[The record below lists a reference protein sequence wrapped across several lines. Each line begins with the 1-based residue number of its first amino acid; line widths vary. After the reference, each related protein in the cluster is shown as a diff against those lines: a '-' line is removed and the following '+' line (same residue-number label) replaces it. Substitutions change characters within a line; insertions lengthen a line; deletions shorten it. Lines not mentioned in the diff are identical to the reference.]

1 MVPQLVQMLL
11 QGTMTT
17 GVSQDLVA
25 IKVVSRRDFVVDSY
39 PEIFSK
45 FKVSIRKHV
54 EDGICLPTVAINRLS
69 TRVSTR

>member
-1 MVPQLVQMLL
+1 MLL
-11 QGTMTT
+11 FY
-17 GVSQDLVA
+17 LVLTL
-25 IKVVSRRDFVVDSY
+25 VDSLLIATVGRQIPSGFCSRY